1 MDRMMAAVRR
11 YGRNQIMRPTYSQQN
26 HYGSLTMRAK
36 HSCVK
41 VGDMRDSARRAQHYH
56 DLALEF
62 LALTKIT
69 TAIHIRE
76 SYRMMGQHY
85 LARARAELARAKD
98 KTSAT
103 KIEIASVSV

>member
-1 MDRMMAAVRR
+1 M
-11 YGRNQIMRPTYSQQN
+11 
-26 HYGSLTMRAK
+26 K
-36 HSCVK
+36 
-41 VGDMRDSARRAQHYH
+41 DSARRAQHYH

-69 TAIHIRE
+69 KAIHIRE

-98 KTSAT
+98 KPSTASL
-103 KIEIASVSV
+103 EIASASALPQTP